1 MTSVGAALRNRLT
14 RVEPAEKIPRETAAV
29 AIIVGQS
36 IQEGD
41 RFLLI
46 KRAERAGDP
55 WSGQVAFPGGRVE
68 QYDVSF
74 AATAVR
80 ETREEVGVDLTRSEF
95 LGYMGP
101 FVPRNRMVRVVPAVY
116 ALTETVSVHP
126 GPEVSSHRWV
136 PFTELLSVTNRG
148 LETVSEVPGVAVP
161 SFRFGDYVVWGLTE
175 RILTSLAEMV
185 ERA

>member
-1 MTSVGAALRNRLT
+1 LRSRLT
-14 RVEPAEKIPRETAAV
+14 QVEPAEKIPRETAAV
-29 AIIVGQS
+29 AVIVGQP

-41 RFLLI
+41 QFLLI
-46 KRAERAGDP
+46 KRAERTGDP

-68 QYDVSF
+68 EVDVSF

-80 ETREEVGVDLTRSEF
+80 ETGEEVGIDLTRSEF
-95 LGYMGP
+95 LGYMDP

-116 ALTETVSVHP
+116 ALTETVSAHP
-126 GPEVSSHRWV
+126 SPEVSSHRWV
-136 PFTELLSVTNRG
+136 PFAELLLSVKNRG
-148 LETVSEVPGVAVP
+148 LETVGEAPGIAVP

-185 ERA
+185 EGA